1 MFVSLSDRYP
11 DRVPPTPIIGCTQ
24 PTSGPAGDIGAL
36 REFAQTAEDLGFDS
50 VWLSDHVVVPERI
63 GLSYRYRPDGRL
75 PTTAPSRISSN
86 ACGVSPSRSA

>member
-1 MFVSLSDRYP
+1 MVLSLSDRYP
-11 DRVPPTPIIGCTQ
+11 GRVRPTPAIRCTL

-63 GLSYRYRPDGRL
+63 
-75 PTTAPSRISSN
+75 APS
-86 ACGVSPSRSA
+86 